1 MIFKYKG
8 FDKNINSSVKGTISA
23 NTLQE
28 AEQKLINKNI
38 YFEKLKISNS
48 IFKDFFMRKDMPQ
61 NLLSS
66 FSKELSSYIQ
76 SGMIIIS
83 AITLMENQH
92 ESEQRYKAFLHTVKT
107 MIGEGK
113 SLYTALKTQEI
124 YLLPE
129 FFLQS
134 IKISSESGKMNEVLI
149 TMSNFFSTQS
159 RTKKQLINALAYP
172 LFIFFIAISMSIFLM
187 VFVVP
192 KITSIFKDTHQ
203 ELPLITKIVLS
214 ISNFLT
220 NHYVLI
226 LIFLI
231 VLLITLNFLY
241 FKIESF
247 AIKVN
252 TILLK
257 TPFIG
262 SIISNDELARFSYIL
277 SLMLKSGVPYAHAV
291 KLAST
296 TFGNIAL
303 KEKFKA
309 ATLKV
314 LEGKKLFQALSYAD
328 NVKLQ
333 KNFMHA
339 LALGE
344 ESSEVASVM
353 SSMAAFYIEENE
365 DRLKIF
371 MSLLEPAMMLFVG
384 LIVGLIVAAMLLPI
398 FTMSLGAVN

>member
-8 FDKNINSSVKGTISA
+8 FEKKTGIKVNGTVSA
-23 NTLQE
+23 GTLQE
-28 AEQKLINKNI
+28 AEQKLINQGI
-38 YFEKLKISNS
+38 YFEKLKISNPLFK
-48 IFKDFFMRKDMPQ
+48 IFFTRKDMPQ

-66 FSKELSSYIQ
+66 FSKELSSYMQ
-76 SGMIIIS
+76 SGMIILS

-92 ESEQRYKAFLHTVKT
+92 ASEQRYKSFLSTIKT

-113 SLYTALKTQEI
+113 SLYNALKLQEV

-134 IKISSESGKMNEVLI
+134 IKISSESGKMNEVLV
-149 TMSNFFSTQS
+149 TMSNFFNTQS
-159 RTKKQLINALAYP
+159 RTRKQLTNALAYP
-172 LFIFFIAISMSIFLM
+172 SFIFFIAISMSIFLM

-203 ELPLITKIVLS
+203 ELPLITKIVLGVS
-214 ISNFLT
+214 EFLT
-220 NHYVLI
+220 NHYIFI

-231 VLLITLNFLY
+231 VLLISLNLLY
-241 FKIESF
+241 LKIEKF
-247 AIKVN
+247 AIN
-252 TILLK
+252 ANRLLLK
-257 TPFIG
+257 IPFVG
-262 SIISNDELARFSYIL
+262 SIISNNELARFSYIL
-277 SLMLKSGVPYAHAV
+277 SLMLRSGVPYAHAV
-291 KLAST
+291 QLAST
-296 TFGNIAL
+296 TFNNIAL
-303 KEKFKA
+303 KEKFKT
-309 ATLKV
+309 ATTKV
-314 LEGKKLFQALSYAD
+314 LEGKKLFQALSNTD
-328 NVKLQ
+328 NLKLQ

-365 DRLKIF
+365 DKLKIF

-398 FTMSLGAVN
+398 FTMSLGAVS

>member
-8 FDKNINSSVKGTISA
+8 FDKKTGHLVSGTISA
-23 NTLQE
+23 NTTQE
-28 AEQKLINKNI
+28 AEQKLINQNI
-38 YFEKLKISNS
+38 YFEKLKMPNS
-48 IFKDFFMRKDMPQ
+48 FLKDLFIQKNMPQ
-61 NLLSS
+61 SLLSS
-66 FSKELSSYIQ
+66 FSKELSSYLQ

-92 ESEQRYKAFLHTVKT
+92 ANEQRYRAFLNTVKT

-113 SLYTALKTQEI
+113 SLYVALKMQEI
-124 YLLPE
+124 YVLPE

-134 IKISSESGKMNEVLI
+134 IKISSESGRISEVLT
-149 TMSNFFSTQS
+149 TMSNFFNTQS
-159 RTKKQLINALAYP
+159 RTTKQLTNTLAYP
-172 LFIFFIAISMSIFLM
+172 LFIFFIAISMSVFLM
-187 VFVVP
+187 IFVVP

-203 ELPLITKIVLS
+203 ELPLITKMVLGVS
-214 ISNFLT
+214 DFLT
-220 NHYVLI
+220 NHYI
-226 LIFLI
+226 FIFIFLI
-231 VLLITLNFLY
+231 TILVTLNFLY
-241 FKIESF
+241 IKIEKF

-252 TILLK
+252 TVLLK
-257 TPFIG
+257 IPFLG
-262 SIISNDELARFSYIL
+262 SIISNNELARFSYIL
-277 SLMLKSGVPYAHAV
+277 SLMLKSGVPYAYAV
-291 KLAST
+291 QLAST
-296 TFGNIAL
+296 TFNNIAL

-309 ATLKV
+309 AAIKV
-314 LEGKKLFQALSYAD
+314 LEGKKLFQALLNTND
-328 NVKLQ
+328 PRLQ

-353 SSMAAFYIEENE
+353 SSMAAFYVEENE

-398 FTMSLGAVN
+398 FSMSLGAVN

>member
-8 FDKNINSSVKGTISA
+8 FDKKTGHLVSGTISA
-23 NTLQE
+23 NTTQE
-28 AEQKLINKNI
+28 AEQKLINQNI
-38 YFEKLKISNS
+38 YFEKLKMPNS
-48 IFKDFFMRKDMPQ
+48 FLKDLFIQKNMPQ
-61 NLLSS
+61 SLLSS
-66 FSKELSSYIQ
+66 FSKELSSYLQ

-92 ESEQRYKAFLHTVKT
+92 ANEQRYRAFLNTVKT

-113 SLYTALKTQEI
+113 SLYVALKMQEI
-124 YLLPE
+124 YVLPE

-134 IKISSESGKMNEVLI
+134 IKISSESGRISEVLT
-149 TMSNFFSTQS
+149 TMSNFFNTQS
-159 RTKKQLINALAYP
+159 RTTKQLTNTLAYP
-172 LFIFFIAISMSIFLM
+172 LFIFFIAISMSVFLM
-187 VFVVP
+187 IFVVP

-203 ELPLITKIVLS
+203 ELPLITKMVLGVS
-214 ISNFLT
+214 DFLT
-220 NHYVLI
+220 NHYI
-226 LIFLI
+226 FIFIFLI
-231 VLLITLNFLY
+231 TILVTLNFLY
-241 FKIESF
+241 IKIEKF

-252 TILLK
+252 TVLLK
-257 TPFIG
+257 IPFLG
-262 SIISNDELARFSYIL
+262 SIISNNELARFSYIL
-277 SLMLKSGVPYAHAV
+277 SLMLKSGVSYAYAV
-291 KLAST
+291 QLAST
-296 TFGNIAL
+296 TFNNIAL

-309 ATLKV
+309 AAIKV
-314 LEGKKLFQALSYAD
+314 LEGKKLFQALLNTND
-328 NVKLQ
+328 PRLQ

-353 SSMAAFYIEENE
+353 SSMAAFYVEENE

-398 FTMSLGAVN
+398 FSMSLGAVN